1 MKWNNHLE
9 VEEIKDDLKDASFQD
24 QTVLVTGGAGFLG
37 SWICDLLLLQ
47 GASVLCLDNLSSG
60 LRSNISSHLDDDNF
74 SFIEQDICLPL
85 SLDRKVDLVIHMASR
100 ASPFEFERY
109 PIEILKANTLGLM
122 ASLNIAKEHGSK
134 LLYTS
139 TSEIYG
145 NPHVVPT
152 PESYYGNVNPIGPR
166 GCYDE
171 SKRCGEAFVVAY
183 RKQFGLDAR
192 IARIFNTYGPR
203 IRFDG
208 IYARALPR
216 FINQAMNAQP
226 ITIFGDGMQTR
237 SFTYVTDQIAGLI
250 RLAALDEARDAVVN
264 LGSDIET
271 TIKEMAHLV
280 LKATGSQSEVTYHPL
295 PDDDP
300 LRRRP
305 DITRARELLSWR
317 PKIGL
322 AEGLDRTLA
331 WYRSL
336 EEA

>member
-1 MKWNNHLE
+1 MKWSNHLE
-9 VEEIKDDLKDASFQD
+9 VEEIKDYLKDASFQD

-47 GASVLCLDNLSSG
+47 GASVICLDNLSSG
-60 LRSNISSHLDDDNF
+60 LRSNISSHLDDENF
-74 SFIEQDICLPL
+74 SLIEQDICLPL

-134 LLYTS
+134 LLYAS

-171 SKRCGEAFVVAY
+171 SKRCGEAYIVAY

-216 FINQAMNAQP
+216 FINQAVNTQP

-264 LGSDIET
+264 LGSDVET
-271 TIKEMAHLV
+271 TIKEMAYLV
-280 LKATGSQSEVTYHPL
+280 LKATGSQSEITYHPL

-305 DITRARELLSWR
+305 DITRARELLGWR

>member
-305 DITRARELLSWR
+305 DITKARELLSWR
-317 PKIGL
+317 PKRGL